1 MKKLLKWVL
10 IAFVVL
16 FLVSFCAMALE
27 SPEDKEAR
35 AQKKIPDAVLKFK
48 YDKKSYPKLYK
59 AWGNDGM
66 EKVNGL
72 IPDIALHVAK
82 SATCDKVESVDVS
95 DERSSPK
102 DKLAVFFVDCT
113 NGKRFFV
120 SEGDLSGDKAVAEQD
135 KHFDKSAAIAKC
147 DDAIKRKLNHPAT
160 FNQHVTDTSAARNE
174 NGNIM
179 IVRGFSAKN
188 GLGIEVDYRAN
199 CIISNGRVDL
209 HIDQK

>member
-1 MKKLLKWVL
+1 MDL
-10 IAFVVL
+10 
-16 FLVSFCAMALE
+16 
-27 SPEDKEAR
+27 
-35 AQKKIPDAVLKFK
+35 
-48 YDKKSYPKLYK
+48 
-59 AWGNDGM
+59 
-66 EKVNGL
+66 
-72 IPDIALHVAK
+72 
-82 SATCDKVESVDVS
+82 
-95 DERSSPK
+95 
-102 DKLAVFFVDCT
+102 DCT

-209 HIDQK
+209 GTWPAGHATVADRRRDCSGAGIRGPNTLREVPGVDRSYPPAS